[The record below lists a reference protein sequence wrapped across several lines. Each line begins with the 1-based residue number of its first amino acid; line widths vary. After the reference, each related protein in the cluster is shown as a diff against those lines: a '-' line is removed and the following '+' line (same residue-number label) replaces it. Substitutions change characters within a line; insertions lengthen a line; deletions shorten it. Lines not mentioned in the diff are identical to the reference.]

1 MLYVPLQNHPKIN
14 IHNVTSILFLFC
26 VLECHL
32 WIPTW
37 SAREEVCLH
46 YIPDKQLK
54 RQTFHAKRDGR
65 EREGIVEGNKWK
77 SIVTGSSPVIYGPI
91 LILSS
96 CPDHHHHQQPPVNAG
111 KLNIVQRES
120 QKVPLF
126 PKLSPTDN
134 VKRISTTVP
143 YSISVSQQKNA
154 LLLFLV
160 EVTSLVLKYSYTT
173 KQRRE
178 YGCVRSGLWETEIE
192 SAYVF
197 WRQYNII

>member
-1 MLYVPLQNHPKIN
+1 MFVLEHCKKQSEFDADSWMASCQSIIVMFCLHFWVPLWNAVISLMLYVPLRSHSKIN
-14 IHNVTSILFLFC
+14 IQQVMSILFLFC
-26 VLECHL
+26 VLEYHL

-37 SAREEVCLH
+37 SAREEFCLH
-46 YIPDKQLK
+46 CIPAKQLK

-96 CPDHHHHQQPPVNAG
+96 CPDHHHHEQSPVNAG
-111 KLNIVQRES
+111 KLNIVRRES

-143 YSISVSQQKNA
+143 DSISVSQQKSA
-154 LLLFLV
+154 LLLFSV
-160 EVTSLVLKYSYTT
+160 
-173 KQRRE
+173 
-178 YGCVRSGLWETEIE
+178 
-192 SAYVF
+192 
-197 WRQYNII
+197 